1 MNKDLIKRCISIE
14 KHCVVNN
21 SISYSTLV
29 SELSKNKHY
38 RTKTQINNAL
48 SYFLEKGIDIDYE
61 NNQDTNTIIEK
72 CTDNMAAKNSNKNL
86 VESNLTSDELKTL
99 EDLVKE
105 ATAEN
110 HKIGMSLIEL
120 EFSTKSIGYVIRYLN
135 SLGLYESEED
145 LYSRESL
152 EDAKYA
158 NRTFIENF
166 DVSSIDD
173 NDSEDSDDSEYTDE
187 ENSTDDDLDLD
198 DKSFGILL
206 SDSFRVYLREI
217 GQYEVLTREEEMAY
231 AKKYKETKDI
241 NAKNTLIN
249 HNLRLV
255 VSIAKKYIG
264 TGLSIMDLVQ
274 NGNLGLIT
282 AVERF
287 DPDLGYK
294 FSTYATWWIRQ
305 SITRSISNESR
316 LIRLPVHVV
325 EQANKIKQARAV
337 LKDILGCEPSSA
349 ELAKYIN
356 DNKLYS
362 SSVTHVDEID
372 IRIYSAFYDSN
383 SIVSLDTPV
392 LDSSGDGDTCIGDYI
407 PNNEKGPEDIAMK
420 NNLAIAVKQVLEAT
434 LKEKEINILVDRFGL
449 DDHPRLTLE
458 EVGRKYNV
466 TRERIRQIESKALH
480 KLRRPKARMALIDFL
495 KD

>member
-14 KHCVVNN
+14 KHYVANN

-61 NNQDTNTIIEK
+61 DNQDTGTVVEK
-72 CTDNMAAKNSNKNL
+72 CIDNTAVKDSSKNL

-99 EDLVKE
+99 EDLIKE
-105 ATAEN
+105 ATTEN
-110 HKIGMSLIEL
+110 HKISMSLIEL
-120 EFSTKSIGYVIRYLN
+120 EFSAKSIWYVIRYLK

-152 EDAKYA
+152 EDANYA
-158 NRTFIENF
+158 SRTFIENL

-173 NDSEDSDDSEYTDE
+173 NDSEDSDKSEYADE
-187 ENSTDDDLDLD
+187 ENSTDELDLD

-217 GQYEVLTREEEMAY
+217 GQYEVLTKEEEIAY

-325 EQANKIKQARAV
+325 EQANKIKQARNV
-337 LKDILGCEPSSA
+337 LKDMLGCEPSNA

-372 IRIYSAFYDSN
+372 IRIYSAFYDGN

-407 PNNEKGPEDIAMK
+407 PNNEKGPEDIAMN

-466 TRERIRQIESKALH
+466 TRERIRQIEAKALH

>member
-14 KHCVVNN
+14 KHYVANN

-61 NNQDTNTIIEK
+61 DNQDTDTVVEKRIDNT
-72 CTDNMAAKNSNKNL
+72 TAKNSSKNL

-105 ATAEN
+105 ATTEN
-110 HKIGMSLIEL
+110 HKISMSLIEL
-120 EFSTKSIGYVIRYLN
+120 EFSVKSIWYVIQYLN

-152 EDAKYA
+152 EDANYA
-158 NRTFIENF
+158 DRTFIENL

-173 NDSEDSDDSEYTDE
+173 NDSENSDDSEYVDE
-187 ENSTDDDLDLD
+187 EDNTDDELDLD

-206 SDSFRVYLREI
+206 SDSFKIYLREI
-217 GQYEVLTREEEMAY
+217 GQYEVLTKEEETAY

-241 NAKNTLIN
+241 NAKNALIN

-264 TGLSIMDLVQ
+264 TGLPIMDLVQ
-274 NGNLGLIT
+274 NGNIGLIT
-282 AVERF
+282 AVEKF

-294 FSTYATWWIRQ
+294 FSTYATWWIKQ
-305 SITRSISNESR
+305 SITRSISNDSR
-316 LIRLPVHVV
+316 LIRLPVHIV
-325 EQANKIKQARAV
+325 EQANKIKQARIA
-337 LKDILGCEPSSA
+337 LKDILGYEPSNA

-362 SSVTHVDEID
+362 SSVTHVDEVD
-372 IRIYSAFYDSN
+372 IRLYSAFYDGN
-383 SIVSLDTPV
+383 SIISLDTPV

-420 NNLAIAVKQVLEAT
+420 NNLATAVKQVLEAT

-449 DDHPRLTLE
+449 NDHPRLTLE

-466 TRERIRQIESKALH
+466 TRERIRQIEAKALH